1 MADAMPRIYVA
12 DLAAYNDGTLHGK
25 WIDAAQSPE
34 EIQAEIDEV
43 LSSSPEPF
51 AEEWAIH
58 DYEGFGDLKL
68 GEYERIADVSRVA
81 LLLEEYGDVFAGL
94 VSHFGGLRDLDAAEE
109 AMRENYQG
117 AYKSLE
123 DWAYE
128 FAMETVGE
136 SALGPYASYIDW
148 ERVAHDAELGGDI
161 FTIETD
167 DGQVHIFWSR

>member
-1 MADAMPRIYVA
+1 MADTTPRIYVA
-12 DLAAYNDGTLHGK
+12 DLAAYNNGNLHGK

-34 EIQAEIDEV
+34 EIQAEIDEI
-43 LSSSPEPF
+43 LASSPEPF

-68 GEYERIADVSRVA
+68 GEYETIADVSRVA
-81 LLLEEYGDVFAGL
+81 ELLEEYGEVFAGV
-94 VSHFGGLRDLDAAEE
+94 VSNFGGLSDLDAAEE
-109 AMRENYQG
+109 AMKENYQG
-117 AYKSLE
+117 AHKSLD

-136 SALGPYASYIDW
+136 AGLGPYASYIDW
-148 ERVAHDAELGGDI
+148 ERVGHDAELSGDI

-167 DGQVHIFWSR
+167 DGQVHVFWNR